1 MNKKFKK
8 KIKIAFAFTVIFLI
22 IGIFFINFSNIATN
36 KKYAIKFSID
46 LDEKIMFHLDRFDT
60 ILITNRIKNG
70 QEENLSK
77 VIKKYLKNNSIIKNG
92 YLDFT
97 QITLSEEV
105 IFVTTQ
111 SKDGIDSKIRQMI
124 KEINED
130 ISKKIINIL
139 DLYIEMF
146 EKSENIKTNYVLN
159 ELREVKKFKL
169 SSEDNE
175 ENKSILELVNKFR
188 DRDKNYQFRILDN
201 LITKYYN
208 TVSGLGYIGLDDV
221 VDQFYTELSIQNIQ
235 ILINMMETN
244 LKNQNYLEVIK
255 LQKNKEIISEI
266 KFIKPGKVTKIIDKS
281 ANIFMI
287 IFLFA
292 LTGMFLGIIYSFG
305 ILSLMNKKRL
315 KSLLYQE

>member
-77 VIKKYLKNNSIIKNG
+77 VIKKYLKNNFIIKNS

-139 DLYIEMF
+139 DLYIKMF
-146 EKSENIKTNYVLN
+146 EKSENIKTNYVLT

-208 TVSGLGYIGLDDV
+208 AVSGLGYIGLDDV

-244 LKNQNYLEVIK
+244 LKI
-255 LQKNKEIISEI
+255 
-266 KFIKPGKVTKIIDKS
+266 KII
-281 ANIFMI
+281 
-287 IFLFA
+287 
-292 LTGMFLGIIYSFG
+292 
-305 ILSLMNKKRL
+305 
-315 KSLLYQE
+315 

>member
-1 MNKKFKK
+1 MNKNIKK
-8 KIKIAFAFTVIFLI
+8 KVKIAFAFTVIFLI
-22 IGIFFINFSNIATN
+22 IGIFFINFSNIAKN

-60 ILITNRIKNG
+60 LLIANKIKNG
-70 QEENLSK
+70 REDNLSK
-77 VIKKYLKNNSIIKNG
+77 VIKNYLNDNSIIKNG

-111 SKDGIDSKIRQMI
+111 SKDEIDSKIRKMI

-139 DLYIEMF
+139 ELYIEMF

-169 SSEDNE
+169 SSEDNKE
-175 ENKSILELVNKFR
+175 IKSILEIINKFR
-188 DRDKNYQFRILDN
+188 GRDRNYQIRILEN
-201 LITKYYN
+201 LITTYYN
-208 TVSGLGYIGLDDV
+208 AVTGLNYIDIDDV
-221 VDQFYTELSIQNIQ
+221 ANQFYAELSFQNIQ
-235 ILINMMETN
+235 ILINMME
-244 LKNQNYLEVIK
+244 KNIKNKNYLEVIK

-266 KFIKPGKVTKIIDKS
+266 EFIKPGKVIKVIDKS
-281 ANIFMI
+281 ANIFI
-287 IFLFA
+287 IILLFA
-292 LTGMFLGIIYSFG
+292 LTGIFLGIIYSFG